1 VFQINWKNLNFST
14 ATFGAAMLALYLS
27 MCIDLQQ
34 PYWAMMT
41 VYIVSQPL
49 AAAVRSKALQ
59 RLLGT
64 LLGACAAV
72 VMVQN
77 LVNTP
82 VLLSLAMAFWVGGC
96 LAISLLDRSPR
107 SYIMMLA
114 GYTAAIIGFSSVN
127 QPGEIFTLAVARS
140 EEIVLGIICATVVHS
155 LWFPRPVSEALRTR
169 IQNWLGEAD
178 RWALDI
184 LHSDNPAAL
193 VKDRARLAAAASE
206 IHIMATHL
214 PFDTSHLRETTAVVH
229 ALHDRILMLI
239 PILSS
244 MSDRLAAMRSERSSL
259 DAQSLDAIT
268 MVSEWINAKNSTG
281 TSSLLIEK
289 LDSMSAVTSRSDWY
303 SLNQLGLFARL
314 QDLVKALDEGHALL
328 VHLNDAQSSLPPALS
343 EIVVKADERPMHSD
357 PGLALLSGAA
367 ATISILITC
376 AVWIGFG
383 WTEGGASA
391 MLAAILSCLFA
402 AMDDPTPAMKT
413 FGISLLIA
421 VPLAAIYLFII
432 LPAIDSFPM
441 LVIALA
447 PTMLTVGVVML
458 NPHRAL
464 LSLVTLLNFCNAM
477 AIQERMSTDFARF
490 LNLNL
495 SMFFGVFTAIFITRT
510 LRSMS
515 TDASARRLLHHTW
528 KSLAQLAHGNSE
540 EKPAAFASHMVD
552 RLGLLVPRLSASKD
566 EALSGIDALNELR
579 VGMDLVA
586 LQNIRG
592 QLPTPEKVLVDQL
605 LQAIGK
611 HYAARTAGAA
621 ADDGQLLPTLDRALH
636 TLSSSLPASGVRA
649 LTALVGLRRNLFPQ
663 ARFVSSLAGGIAR

>member
-1 VFQINWKNLNFST
+1 MFQINWKNLNFSG

-27 MCIDLQQ
+27 MSIDLQQ

-49 AAAVRSKALQ
+49 AAAVRSKAIQ

-72 VMVQN
+72 IMVPN
-77 LVNTP
+77 LANTP
-82 VLLSLAMAFWVGGC
+82 VLLSLAMALWVGGC

-155 LWFPRPVSEALRTR
+155 LWFPRPVSEALRIR

-184 LHSDNPAAL
+184 LHSDNSVAL
-193 VKDRARLAAAASE
+193 AKDRARLAAAASE

-214 PFDTSHLRETTAVVH
+214 PFDTSHLRQTTAVVH

-244 MSDRLAAMRSERSSL
+244 LSDRLATMRSERPSL
-259 DAQSLDAIT
+259 DAQSLNAIT
-268 MVSEWINAKNSTG
+268 LVTDWINGKDSTHTPG
-281 TSSLLIEK
+281 LLIEK
-289 LDSMSAVTSRSDWY
+289 LESMSASTGRSDWY
-303 SLNQLGLFARL
+303 SLNQLGLFTRL

-328 VHLNDAQSSLPPALS
+328 AHLNDAQSSLPSALR

-357 PGLALLSGAA
+357 PGLALLSGTA
-367 ATISILITC
+367 ATIAILITC

-383 WTEGGASA
+383 WSEGGASA

-402 AMDDPTPAMKT
+402 AMDDPAPAMKT
-413 FGISLLIA
+413 FGISLVIA
-421 VPLAAIYLFII
+421 VPLAAIYLFTIF
-432 LPAIDSFPM
+432 PAIDSFPM
-441 LVIALA
+441 LVLALA
-447 PTMLTVGVVML
+447 PTMLTIGVVML

-464 LSLVTLLNFCNAM
+464 LSLVTLLNLCNAM
-477 AIQERMSTDFARF
+477 AIQERLSTDFARF

-510 LRSMS
+510 LRSLS
-515 TDASARRLLHHTW
+515 TDASARRLLHYTW
-528 KSLAQLAHGNSE
+528 KSLSQLAHGNGE
-540 EKPAAFASHMVD
+540 EEPAAFASHMVD
-552 RLGLLVPRLSASKD
+552 RLGLLAPRLSTSKD
-566 EALSGIDALNELR
+566 AELSGIDALNDLR

-586 LQNIRG
+586 LQSIRG
-592 QLPTPEKVLVDQL
+592 QLPAHEKIVVEQL
-605 LQAIGK
+605 LQAVGN
-611 HYAARTAGAA
+611 HYAVRTTGKAPS
-621 ADDGQLLPTLDRALH
+621 DRQLLPVLDQALS
-636 TLSSSLPASGVRA
+636 TLSHSLPANGVRA

-663 ARFVSSLAGGIAR
+663 AQFVPGVAVSTAR

>member
-1 VFQINWKNLNFST
+1 MFQINWKNLNFSV
-14 ATFGAAMLALYLS
+14 ATFGAAILALYLS

-72 VMVQN
+72 IMVPN
-77 LVNTP
+77 LANAP
-82 VLLSLAMAFWVGGC
+82 VLLSLAMALWVGGC

-155 LWFPRPVSEALRTR
+155 LWFPRPVSEALRIR
-169 IQNWLGEAD
+169 LQSWLGEAD

-193 VKDRARLAAAASE
+193 VNDRARLAVAASE

-214 PFDTSHLRETTAVVH
+214 PFDTSHLRETTATVQ

-244 MSDRLAAMRSERSSL
+244 LSDRLAAMRSERSSL
-259 DAQSLDAIT
+259 DAQSLNAIT
-268 MVSEWINAKNSTG
+268 MVSDWINANNSTN
-281 TSSLLIEK
+281 TSGLLIEE
-289 LDSMSAVTSRSDWY
+289 LDSMSAATSRSDWY
-303 SLNQLGLFARL
+303 SLNQLGLFVRL
-314 QDLVKALDEGHALL
+314 QNLVKALDEGRALL
-328 VHLNDAQSSLPPALS
+328 AHLNDTQSPLPSAFS
-343 EIVVKADERPMHSD
+343 EIVVKAGERPMHSD
-357 PGLALLSGAA
+357 PGLALISGAA
-367 ATISILITC
+367 ATIAILITC
-376 AVWIGFG
+376 SVWIGFG

-402 AMDDPTPAMKT
+402 AMDDPAPAMKT

-421 VPLAAIYLFII
+421 VPLAAIYLFVIF
-432 LPAIDSFPM
+432 PAIDSFPM
-441 LVIALA
+441 LIMALA
-447 PTMLTVGVVML
+447 PTMLSIGMVML

-464 LSLVTLLNFCNAM
+464 LSLVTLLNLCNAM
-477 AIQERMSTDFARF
+477 AIQERLSTDFARF
-490 LNLNL
+490 LNVNL
-495 SMFFGVFTAIFITRT
+495 SMFFGIFTAIFITRT

-540 EKPAAFASHMVD
+540 EEPAAFASHMVD
-552 RLGLLVPRLSASKD
+552 RLGLLAPRLSASKN

-586 LQNIRG
+586 LQDIRD
-592 QLPTPEKVLVDQL
+592 QLLAPEKIVVEQL

-611 HYAARTAGAA
+611 YYAARTAGSAA
-621 ADDGQLLPTLDRALH
+621 SDGQLLPALDHALN

-663 ARFVSSLAGGIAR
+663 ARFAPSVAGSSAR